1 MTYTG
6 VLARFGSLL
15 DIPSHAIPVT
25 LLEGNTPLIPVPR
38 LAEELGGGFNLSV
51 KFEGVNPTGSF
62 KDRGMT
68 AAVSEALG
76 RGAKAVIC
84 ASTGNTA
91 ASAAAYAARAGM
103 RAVVLIPQGKVA
115 TGKLAGAV
123 AYGAEVIQIQGSF
136 DDALDLVVKI
146 SERSPIALVN
156 SLNPYRLEGQKTAAF
171 EICEVM
177 DGKAPD
183 WLCLPVGNAGNIT
196 AYWMG
201 FRQQNERTDSGLP
214 AILGVQAEG
223 SAPLVLGHPVNNP
236 ETVATAIRIGR
247 PARGEQALLAAEESG
262 GRIIA
267 VSDDEILF
275 MQRRLAAS
283 GVWVEPASAA
293 GVAGLAHEIR
303 AGRFDPKGK
312 RIVAVCTGHGMKDP
326 DIIAKS
332 MPAPTLVPAELA
344 ALEDFIHRENKW
356 NLKPVKVA
364 VPATSANLGPGF
376 DCLALALDLWNEAV
390 FEPSSNGYSV
400 KIEGEGKDELPGD
413 EDNLIIQS
421 ASSVFKRVGA
431 TCPGLKVTCLN
442 RIPLSSGLGSSAA
455 ATLMGLLGAN
465 EMLGKPLQGE
475 DLLKMASDMEGHAD
489 NAAAAL
495 YGGLVTVLEV
505 LDGLIWKKYPLP
517 KLAAVLAVPKLDLP
531 THTARKALPAV
542 VAFQDAVFNSSRTP
556 LVVEA
561 LRTGD
566 LTLLGQVIQ
575 DRLHQPYRLPLIP
588 GANAAMAAALANGA
602 SAVALS
608 GAGPSIIAFLE
619 EGSVRKDA
627 VQEAMVV
634 AFMGAGLVARGYDLS
649 VSNQGARIED

>member
-1 MTYTG
+1 MTYAG
-6 VLARFGSLL
+6 VLARYGSLL
-15 DIPSHAIPVT
+15 DIPSHSIPVT
-25 LLEGNTPLIPVPR
+25 LLEGDTPLIPVPR
-38 LAEELGGGFNLSV
+38 LAEELGGGFELSV
-51 KFEGVNPTGSF
+51 KFEGLNPTGSF

-115 TGKLAGAV
+115 TGKLAGSV

-171 EICEVM
+171 EITEALN
-177 DGKAPD
+177 GSAPD
-183 WLCLPVGNAGNIT
+183 WLCLPVGNAGNIS
-196 AYWMG
+196 AYWLG
-201 FRQQNERTDSGLP
+201 FKQQHERTKNGLP

-247 PARGEQALLAAEESG
+247 PARGEQALLAAEESN

-332 MPAPTLVPAELA
+332 MPAPTLVPAELN
-344 ALEDFIHRENKW
+344 ALEDFIHRAK
-356 NLKPVKVA
+356 
-364 VPATSANLGPGF
+364 
-376 DCLALALDLWNEAV
+376 
-390 FEPSSNGYSV
+390 
-400 KIEGEGKDELPGD
+400 
-413 EDNLIIQS
+413 
-421 ASSVFKRVGA
+421 
-431 TCPGLKVTCLN
+431 
-442 RIPLSSGLGSSAA
+442 
-455 ATLMGLLGAN
+455 
-465 EMLGKPLQGE
+465 
-475 DLLKMASDMEGHAD
+475 
-489 NAAAAL
+489 
-495 YGGLVTVLEV
+495 
-505 LDGLIWKKYPLP
+505 
-517 KLAAVLAVPKLDLP
+517 
-531 THTARKALPAV
+531 
-542 VAFQDAVFNSSRTP
+542 
-556 LVVEA
+556 
-561 LRTGD
+561 
-566 LTLLGQVIQ
+566 
-575 DRLHQPYRLPLIP
+575 
-588 GANAAMAAALANGA
+588 
-602 SAVALS
+602 
-608 GAGPSIIAFLE
+608 
-619 EGSVRKDA
+619 
-627 VQEAMVV
+627 
-634 AFMGAGLVARGYDLS
+634 
-649 VSNQGARIED
+649 